1 MRDSIIRTYRLIKL
15 YLSEGTFRKMVF
27 MLFSRSLIICGIGT
41 LSIPVMFWFVY
52 NNVISHNIAL
62 LIAAGVI
69 FAVYIIWMIWADK
82 NQMIKYNRVFFLSE
96 MTMQKDYIYKILGLP
111 VNYYE
116 KEYGVSKSAALLDD
130 GIDEVMMRF
139 QDFVSIV
146 FKSLAVVCVT
156 GWIFYISN
164 VYVVLFLVAVIVLE
178 FFVSEK
184 ISRKI
189 SECEEKNFQCSVK
202 YQNSQRVFVNNTE
215 QYAMA
220 GVGEYWESH
229 LKNNIEN
236 MYNSRKKVIKLQNL
250 TDILMGV
257 MDLITYLFIILYGI
271 FVEESMIS
279 PLVITMS
286 YEMIKDIVIDFFESI
301 LRIQQKVYAIKEFE
315 TIKEKT
321 QVCDKPKEGDIILD
335 NVSLYANEKVLLENI
350 NINIHKGSKVLI
362 VGENGAGKTLLLKI
376 ISGIYEGENSD
387 IKVNGKVIIPDAAFA
402 PVERIFFPIS
412 IYENINLC
420 CENNLDY
427 NEVIERFNS
436 FSSCPFSFDEEYD
449 NYENHFSLGQMD
461 MMGFFRMV
469 YSDKKLI
476 VLDEPFAHADIE
488 LKQKM
493 WDKLMNLDKTV
504 IVVEHDYTDVAK
516 KYNPY
521 TIMMKDGKITEFCQ
535 YRDIPINNVF

>member
-1 MRDSIIRTYRLIKL
+1 
-15 YLSEGTFRKMVF
+15 
-27 MLFSRSLIICGIGT
+27 
-41 LSIPVMFWFVY
+41 
-52 NNVISHNIAL
+52 
-62 LIAAGVI
+62 
-69 FAVYIIWMIWADK
+69 
-82 NQMIKYNRVFFLSE
+82 MIKYNRVFFLSE

-236 MYNSRKKVIKLQNL
+236 MYDSRKKVIKLQNL

-387 IKVNGKVIIPDAAFA
+387 IKVNGKVIISDAAFA